1 MNEMRRLINLVESAQ
16 HEQLDE
22 GVKEKIMS
30 MGLAAALFTGSVNS
44 TDLQKEKEH
53 LASIAVNQYII
64 NAKTINKVQDTKE
77 FKIFAKSTHLLRDSE
92 VDMLNR
98 YEMGADIWYQILE
111 IERTTKEFDK
121 IRYHDQEIEIG
132 TPGDPPS
139 PDYVKMNIPIAKPN
153 PSSILQRIENHIT
166 GVMMWDEKYKMASFK
181 QLLGKELTAE
191 EQELVNEIERRQHI
205 YNWAKQDKI
214 HLAALVELYVHL
226 KKTSPNH
233 FIFSRTEEDIAR
245 EEKYIENL
253 IKDGF

>member
-1 MNEMRRLINLVESAQ
+1 MRRLINLVESAQ

-44 TDLQKEKEH
+44 NDLAKEKEH
-53 LASIAVNQYII
+53 VASIAVNQYIM
-64 NAKTINKVQDTKE
+64 NAQTINKVQDTKE

-92 VDMLNR
+92 MDMLNS
-98 YEMGADIWYQILE
+98 YERGIETWYKILK
-111 IERTTKEFDK
+111 IERTAKEFDK
-121 IRYHDQEIEIG
+121 IRYDDNEIEIG

-139 PDYVKMNIPIAKPN
+139 PGYLKMNIPTIRPD

-166 GVMMWDEKYKMASFK
+166 GDMMWDEKYQAAELK
-181 QLLGKELTAE
+181 QMFSDEALTAE
-191 EQELVNEIERRQHI
+191 EQRLVNEIERRQHI
-205 YNWAKQDKI
+205 YNWAKKDKI

-233 FIFSRTEEDIAR
+233 FIFSRTEEDVAR
-245 EEKYIENL
+245 EEKYVEKM